1 MPKRGTGTAITPKTT
16 TDPTMQASDWENI
29 ARRAA
34 ERSQAAYQ
42 EAMETGEGFPLVW
55 RELDTC
61 LMAEKMASQ
70 LKRSNA

>member
-1 MPKRGTGTAITPKTT
+1 
-16 TDPTMQASDWENI
+16 MQASDWENI

>member
-1 MPKRGTGTAITPKTT
+1 MP
-16 TDPTMQASDWENI
+16 DLTMNASDWENI
-29 ARRAA
+29 ARCAA

-42 EAMETGEGFPLVW
+42 EAMKTCEGFPLVW

>member
-1 MPKRGTGTAITPKTT
+1 
-16 TDPTMQASDWENI
+16 MQASAWANI
-29 ARRAA
+29 GRCAA

-42 EAMETGEGFPLVW
+42 EAMETGEGFPLAW

-70 LKRSNA
+70 LKCSNA